1 MDRDRDRVCFTATA
15 PAIIRPAGS
24 IPRCSTACND
34 TAFPLKHGTARIGN
48 IFAVAG
54 PTVDVVFTIGDS
66 AAHDVFRV

>member
-1 MDRDRDRVCFTATA
+1 MGRDRDRAGFTATA

-24 IPRCSTACND
+24 IRRCSTACND
-34 TAFPLKHGTARIGN
+34 TAFPLKHDTARTEN

-54 PTVDVVFTIGDS
+54 PTVDVVFTISDS